1 MFKSVIDGGGVMF
14 GPLTNLARCST
25 TSVVQALA
33 VTVRFDAEPPQQN
46 RPLNS
51 LITPSISN
59 ASTEPLRNLGSESL
73 FAAGSSDKQFEVIWI
88 LSASPKAFAAAV
100 ADVPKFG
107 RGAVV

>member
-46 RPLNS
+46 RP
-51 LITPSISN
+51 
-59 ASTEPLRNLGSESL
+59 AE
-73 FAAGSSDKQFEVIWI
+73 
-88 LSASPKAFAAAV
+88 
-100 ADVPKFG
+100 
-107 RGAVV
+107 